1 MFLIDN
7 LLAAPLRGLMFVL
20 KKIDE
25 AVQKEVEV
33 EERAI
38 MADLSALH
46 RALDSGAITE
56 AEFDAREQELLR
68 PARSIAFG
76 GRGRCLRRC
85 SFLTPVPP
93 IRRGRVKTMSAGGG
107 A

>member
-7 LLAAPLRGLMFVL
+7 LLAAPLSGLIFVL
-20 KKIDE
+20 KKINE

-46 RALDSGAITE
+46 RALDSAAITE

-68 PARSIAFG
+68 RLDQLHSEDGGNACGDPRS
-76 GRGRCLRRC
+76 
-85 SFLTPVPP
+85 
-93 IRRGRVKTMSAGGG
+93 
-107 A
+107 

>member
-7 LLAAPLRGLMFVL
+7 LLAAPLSGLIFVL

-38 MADLSALH
+38 MVDLSALH
-46 RALDSGAITE
+46 RAFDNGVIGE

-68 PARSIAFG
+68 RLDQLHSEDGGNACGDPRS
-76 GRGRCLRRC
+76 
-85 SFLTPVPP
+85 
-93 IRRGRVKTMSAGGG
+93 
-107 A
+107 

>member
-7 LLAAPLRGLMFVL
+7 LLAAPLRGLVFVL

-25 AVQKEVEV
+25 AVLTELEA
-33 EERAI
+33 EELAI

-46 RALDSGAITE
+46 RALDSGAIAE

-68 PARSIAFG
+68 RLDQLQSEDGGDACGDARS
-76 GRGRCLRRC
+76 
-85 SFLTPVPP
+85 
-93 IRRGRVKTMSAGGG
+93 
-107 A
+107 

>member
-7 LLAAPLRGLMFVL
+7 LLTAPLRGLVFVL

-25 AVQKEVEV
+25 AVQEEVEA

-38 MADLSALH
+38 MADLSSLH

-56 AEFDAREQELLR
+56 AAFDAREQELLCR
-68 PARSIAFG
+68 LDQLHSEDGNDVRGDARS
-76 GRGRCLRRC
+76 
-85 SFLTPVPP
+85 
-93 IRRGRVKTMSAGGG
+93 
-107 A
+107 

>member
-7 LLAAPLRGLMFVL
+7 LLAAPLRGLVFVL

-25 AVQKEVEV
+25 AVQQEVEV

-46 RALDSGAITE
+46 RALDGGAITE
-56 AEFDAREQELLR
+56 ADFDAREQELLR
-68 PARSIAFG
+68 RLDQLHSEDGGDARGDARS
-76 GRGRCLRRC
+76 
-85 SFLTPVPP
+85 
-93 IRRGRVKTMSAGGG
+93 
-107 A
+107 